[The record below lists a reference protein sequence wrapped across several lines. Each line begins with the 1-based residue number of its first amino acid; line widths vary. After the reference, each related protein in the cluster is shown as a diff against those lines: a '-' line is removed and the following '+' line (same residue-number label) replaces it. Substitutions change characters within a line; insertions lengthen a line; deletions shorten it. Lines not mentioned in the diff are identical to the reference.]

1 PSPGKRVK
9 RDIIPNTVSWVDLV
23 RMVWCMRDTR
33 EPKALTVKGRRRKQS
48 ELYERGAH
56 GTGNA
61 VKAILDVRPAGKR
74 ATKAG
79 QGQIRTVREG
89 NGHGNKD
96 INPEAVNVR

>member
-1 PSPGKRVK
+1 DSNHTEGHQGGDGMCEQVLNTGN
-9 RDIIPNTVSWVDLV
+9 IP
-23 RMVWCMRDTR
+23 
-33 EPKALTVKGRRRKQS
+33 VKGGITQ
-48 ELYERGAH
+48 
-56 GTGNA
+56 GTVNTFNF
-61 VKAILDVRPAGKR
+61 IFDVRPAGKS

>member
-1 PSPGKRVK
+1 MKGGITQGTV
-9 RDIIPNTVSWVDLV
+9 NTF
-23 RMVWCMRDTR
+23 
-33 EPKALTVKGRRRKQS
+33 
-48 ELYERGAH
+48 
-56 GTGNA
+56 NF
-61 VKAILDVRPAGKR
+61 IFDVRPAGKR

>member
-1 PSPGKRVK
+1 MCEQVL
-9 RDIIPNTVSWVDLV
+9 NTGNI
-23 RMVWCMRDTR
+23 
-33 EPKALTVKGRRRKQS
+33 TVKGGITQ
-48 ELYERGAH
+48 
-56 GTGNA
+56 GTVNTFNF
-61 VKAILDVRPAGKR
+61 IFDVRPAGKC